1 LEVDASGRRRR
12 TEFFAIDRLGDAVT
26 RLYERH
32 AELLPDGPERVRA
45 AATARAVAA
54 LLGPFDLERYA
65 VGITPA
71 VEFVDHRT
79 VGFPS
84 GRGVEDLL
92 RSIGTLLETADDVT
106 TRVDDIL
113 ALGPDAFLLRW
124 TTSGTDRVS
133 RGPFEWQFLRLCV
146 FDAAGLLTRAEQF
159 DADDAE
165 WAFARFDALASNGT
179 APEASLEGHPFAN
192 AAARALLRNE
202 QFWDARDWEGL
213 VASMSPEFRM
223 DDRRALVG
231 VPLSRDEALA
241 NLRMMFD
248 MPGSRWQ
255 SVLRAT
261 RGTRLAL
268 LQRRLT
274 AGIGTDG
281 GVEFEH
287 LSLVEVDA
295 AERYVAL
302 VIFDADDVDAAYAEL
317 DDRYAAGEGAPY
329 AELLTNQRRFLQA
342 SAARDWDA
350 VARLLPEDFTLISH
364 RRLVGTMA
372 PVSRDE
378 YLATRGSIDDL
389 GLQGDL
395 RLDHLVRVSTRAIAG
410 AVTWFGTLDGGDFET
425 SFVIL
430 CAHDGS
436 RFHAVELY
444 DLDQLDAALARYE
457 ELAAVPT
464 GAPFANAAARS
475 VARMER
481 AWHERKWEE
490 VVASIAPTFQMDDRR
505 ALVGFPLSGGDFIAN
520 MRMMFDLPNSS
531 WRNELRAT
539 RGERL
544 ALLHCV
550 LSGGA
555 GVDSQVEFEHLSLVE
570 VDAAERYAVLVI
582 FDPDEVDAAYAE
594 LDDRYAAGDATT
606 QRRAALTRTFCR
618 AFAAR
623 DWGALAAL
631 LASDLVVTDRR
642 ILGWE
647 TLYGPDAYIQALQS
661 LVDLA
666 SDVQLRVDHLTM
678 YGSRFLYVTSWRG
691 THEGGVFESPSA
703 MVCELDDMGR
713 IRRFDQYDIAQ
724 LDEIR
729 ARFEQEALSAIGGRQ
744 P

>member
-1 LEVDASGRRRR
+1 
-12 TEFFAIDRLGDAVT
+12 
-26 RLYERH
+26 
-32 AELLPDGPERVRA
+32 
-45 AATARAVAA
+45 
-54 LLGPFDLERYA
+54 
-65 VGITPA
+65 
-71 VEFVDHRT
+71 
-79 VGFPS
+79 
-84 GRGVEDLL
+84 
-92 RSIGTLLETADDVT
+92 
-106 TRVDDIL
+106 
-113 ALGPDAFLLRW
+113 
-124 TTSGTDRVS
+124 
-133 RGPFEWQFLRLCV
+133 
-146 FDAAGLLTRAEQF
+146 
-159 DADDAE
+159 
-165 WAFARFDALASNGT
+165 
-179 APEASLEGHPFAN
+179 
-192 AAARALLRNE
+192 
-202 QFWDARDWEGL
+202 
-213 VASMSPEFRM
+213 
-223 DDRRALVG
+223 
-231 VPLSRDEALA
+231 
-241 NLRMMFD
+241 
-248 MPGSRWQ
+248 
-255 SVLRAT
+255 
-261 RGTRLAL
+261 
-268 LQRRLT
+268 
-274 AGIGTDG
+274 
-281 GVEFEH
+281 
-287 LSLVEVDA
+287 
-295 AERYVAL
+295 
-302 VIFDADDVDAAYAEL
+302 
-317 DDRYAAGEGAPY
+317 
-329 AELLTNQRRFLQA
+329 
-342 SAARDWDA
+342 
-350 VARLLPEDFTLISH
+350 
-364 RRLVGTMA
+364 
-372 PVSRDE
+372 
-378 YLATRGSIDDL
+378 
-389 GLQGDL
+389 
-395 RLDHLVRVSTRAIAG
+395 
-410 AVTWFGTLDGGDFET
+410 
-425 SFVIL
+425 
-430 CAHDGS
+430 
-436 RFHAVELY
+436 
-444 DLDQLDAALARYE
+444 
-457 ELAAVPT
+457 
-464 GAPFANAAARS
+464 
-475 VARMER
+475 
-481 AWHERKWEE
+481 
-490 VVASIAPTFQMDDRR
+490 
-505 ALVGFPLSGGDFIAN
+505 LVGFPLSGGDFIAN